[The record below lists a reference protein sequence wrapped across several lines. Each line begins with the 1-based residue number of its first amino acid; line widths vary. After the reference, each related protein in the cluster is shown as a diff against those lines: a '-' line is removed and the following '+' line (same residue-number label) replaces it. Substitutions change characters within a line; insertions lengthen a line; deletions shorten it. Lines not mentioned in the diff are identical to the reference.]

1 MIEWKKWSDNHYFD
15 SIGGKMQAT
24 TFTFKA
30 PNGPEIFVYKWA
42 PDAGIKPKAVVQI
55 AHGAAE
61 HALRYERFAGYLTK
75 AGYVVYANDHRGHG
89 KTAGDLKKAG
99 IAGLDAW
106 NGIMRDMHQLS
117 DIIRE
122 EYPGLPFIFFGHS
135 LGSLIAQNYIQNW
148 GNDLKGAVL
157 TGTFGSLGGD
167 PSAIVAMCE
176 QEVQANGDNAP
187 SQVFMGTFANFNQ
200 PFQPAKTGFE
210 WLSRDEAEVQKY
222 VDDPWCGFPFSN
234 RFVIDFFKGAAQIWS
249 PENEA
254 RIPKDLPLFVAS
266 GELDP
271 AGGNGVSVN
280 ELVDRYRA
288 NGMTDIQ
295 VKFYPQ
301 ARHEILNETNR
312 DEVQQ
317 DIRNWMDKLVG

>member
-1 MIEWKKWSDNHYFD
+1 VFRFD
-15 SIGGKMQAT
+15 STGGKMQAT

-30 PNGPEIFVYKWA
+30 TDGPEIFVYKWS
-42 PDAGIKPKAVVQI
+42 PDAGTKPKAAVQI

-99 IAGLDAW
+99 IAGPDGW

-117 DIIRE
+117 DIIRQE
-122 EYPGLPFIFFGHS
+122 NPGLPLIFFGHS
-135 LGSLIAQNYIQNW
+135 MGSLIAQNYIENW
-148 GNDLKGAVL
+148 GDELKGAVL

-167 PSAIVAMCE
+167 PAAIVAMCE
-176 QEVQANGDNAP
+176 QEVQANGEDAP
-187 SQVFMGTFANFNQ
+187 SQLFANMFVGFNQ
-200 PFQPAKTGFE
+200 PFRPKTGFE

-234 RFVIDFFKGAAQIWS
+234 RLVIDFFNGAAHIWS

-254 RIPKDLPLFVAS
+254 RIPKELPLLIAS

-271 AGGNGVSVN
+271 AGGNGASVK

-288 NGMTDIQ
+288 NGMTNIQ
-295 VKFYPQ
+295 IKFYPQ

-312 DEVQQ
+312 DEVQR
-317 DIRNWMDKLVG
+317 DIMAWMDRQVG